1 MHMHLLFEVMV
12 LAVVVGDAV
21 VSGSDVVILGGVV
34 VGGLRMT
41 FGGQLGF
48 PP

>member
-12 LAVVVGDAV
+12 LAVVVGDVV
-21 VSGSDVVILGGVV
+21 VSGSGVV
-34 VGGLRMT
+34 VGGSRMT